1 MKKKIA
7 ILGSTGSIG
16 KTTLKIIGKDKKK
29 FKVELLSANK
39 NYKLLLS
46 QAKKFNVSNIIITD
60 KKYYNIIKKKK
71 IKSIRIY
78 NNFNELK
85 KIFSKKIDYV
95 MSSIVG
101 LDGLEPTLKIIK
113 FTKKIAIANKESII
127 CGWNL
132 IHNELKKNKTEFIP
146 VDSEHFSIWYAL
158 KNNFNKKISKIYLT
172 ASGGSLL
179 NIKIS
184 KFNKLGIN
192 EILKHPNWNMG
203 KKITVDSSTLMNK
216 VFEVIE
222 AKNIFN
228 LEYKQL
234 GIIVHPQSI
243 IHAIIQF
250 NDGMIK
256 IIAHETTMDIPI
268 RNTIYTDEDDNLK
281 RYSLNFK
288 KLNKACFLKVNFNK
302 FPSVKIVDMMPKKI
316 SLFETVLVTAND
328 EFVKLFLDKRIKYRE
343 IIEKTLK
350 TINKSEYKVLKKI
363 LPRNISDVINTSEIV
378 RSKIK
383 SSY

>member
-1 MKKKIA
+1 M
-7 ILGSTGSIG
+7 
-16 KTTLKIIGKDKKK
+16 
-29 FKVELLSANK
+29 
-39 NYKLLLS
+39 
-46 QAKKFNVSNIIITD
+46 
-60 KKYYNIIKKKK
+60 
-71 IKSIRIY
+71 
-78 NNFNELK
+78 
-85 KIFSKKIDYV
+85 
-95 MSSIVG
+95 
-101 LDGLEPTLKIIK
+101 
-113 FTKKIAIANKESII
+113 
-127 CGWNL
+127 
-132 IHNELKKNKTEFIP
+132 
-146 VDSEHFSIWYAL
+146 
-158 KNNFNKKISKIYLT
+158 
-172 ASGGSLL
+172 
-179 NIKIS
+179 
-184 KFNKLGIN
+184 
-192 EILKHPNWNMG
+192 
-203 KKITVDSSTLMNK
+203 
-216 VFEVIE
+216 
-222 AKNIFN
+222 
-228 LEYKQL
+228 
-234 GIIVHPQSI
+234 HPQSI
-243 IHAIIQF
+243 IHVIIQF